1 MHSRS
6 TGWLP
11 VSCSGSSSSMQ
22 AWTSCGQGQWAWLV
36 DTCRAAEDWLLEEE
50 VLLSEMVECGL
61 LKGVGWL
68 RAGTAVEAWALD
80 SGRRQKASRRPLL
93 QKCSL
98 DARARRGPQ
107 EDWPGSLPAAAA
119 LLSAA
124 LALWGLGSSW
134 QGRVWEGW
142 GRLTCSIHVVLG
154 SLIT

>member
-1 MHSRS
+1 
-6 TGWLP
+6 
-11 VSCSGSSSSMQ
+11 MQ

-68 RAGTAVEAWALD
+68 RAGTAVAAWALD
-80 SGRRQKASRRPLL
+80 SGRRQKASRQPLL

-98 DARARRGPQ
+98 DTRARR
-107 EDWPGSLPAAAA
+107 A
-119 LLSAA
+119 LRKTDQALCLQQSPCSAA

-134 QGRVWEGW
+134 QGTVGEGW
-142 GRLTCSIHVVLG
+142 AALPVPFMLYSAA
-154 SLIT
+154 